1 VKLIVVFLLVV
12 TDVSIA
18 ENPEQTYK
26 ELLSNIRTILQEK
39 YTQIPQVR
47 VPPLPLPT
55 ADH

>member
-1 VKLIVVFLLVV
+1 MVVFLLVV